1 MSLRKLINAGFPG
14 GAAVYFLL
22 LLLTGTFP
30 AAVMAGPVYLPL
42 IIKDSGQPIVS
53 LQNGDFEKGPDGSW
67 KESSSKGYPLI
78 MTISA
83 LGLYPQGGSWAAWLG
98 GLDGET
104 SILSQ
109 VITVPSNATNLN
121 FYYLI
126 LSKEGPATCGADLA
140 YVKFDSKDLKPP
152 YELCSNMTDWAL
164 EQIDISGY
172 RGKTVELVF
181 KVVNNNVRPSDFY
194 LDTVSISH

>member
-1 MSLRKLINAGFPG
+1 
-14 GAAVYFLL
+14 
-22 LLLTGTFP
+22 
-30 AAVMAGPVYLPL
+30 MAGPIYLPL
-42 IIKDSGQPIVS
+42 LMKDPGQSVVS

-67 KESSSKGYPLI
+67 KEFSSKGYPLI
-78 MTISA
+78 MTIKD

-98 GLDGET
+98 GVDGET

-109 VITVPSNATNLN
+109 VITVPSKATTLN

-126 LSKEGPATCGADLA
+126 LSNEGQGTCGADRA
-140 YVKFDSKDLKPP
+140 FVKFDAKDLKPS

-194 LDTVSISH
+194 LDTVSISQ